1 MKYYETTYE
10 EYIASV
16 ERYNMHPELVP
27 ITDTFPKHILQME
40 NTIVYGPSGSGK
52 YSQVLNLLK
61 RYSPSQLKYD
71 KKIIAQ
77 TEKQQYKYHISDIH
91 YEIDMS
97 LLGCNS
103 KILWNEIFFQI
114 VDIVSVK
121 PDKFG
126 IIVCKNFHTI
136 HSELLEIFYS
146 YMQQYNHSHS
156 HIRIKF
162 FILTEHISFLPN
174 TIIHSSHILKVKRP
188 TKMQYIEMGSTNKP
202 TPNWSTN
209 GCTGNPAQQEDHFV
223 QSIKPQPL
231 PSSLPQEC
239 IELCLPVPICQTY
252 QNIFAEIDTDNIIN
266 SKEIYSF
273 QLINDNIDAVPQDVF
288 NIICDSLIAE
298 MNKPA
303 KILFTQFRDKLY
315 DILTYNLDPN
325 ECLWYILKYYI
336 ETEPNMYH
344 LSQQDITDIL
354 MKTHSFLK
362 YFNNNYRPIFH
373 LENMMYYIINK
384 VHKFDG
390 LRTGM

>member
-16 ERYNMHPELVP
+16 DRYNMHPELVP

-52 YSQVLNLLK
+52 YSQVLHLLK
-61 RYSPSQLKYD
+61 KYSPSHLKYD

-188 TKMQYIEMGSTNKP
+188 TKTQYIEMGSTNKP
-202 TPNWSTN
+202 IGHRCSPCNET
-209 GCTGNPAQQEDHFV
+209 FV
-223 QSIKPQPL
+223 QSIKPQTL
-231 PSSLPQEC
+231 PHSLPKEC
-239 IELCLPVPICQTY
+239 IELCPPVPICKTY
-252 QNIFAEIDTDNIIN
+252 QTIIAEIDTDNIIN

-303 KILFTQFRDKLY
+303 KISFTQFRDKLY

-336 ETEPNMYH
+336 ETENIASSR

-390 LRTGM
+390 LRKGV